1 MRREC
6 GLHLMVRC
14 KLEGVMSE
22 RHPTLFLPSL
32 LSAPLRT
39 AQDSAFIRPLPSL
52 RDICKVNIT
61 LRLLFR
67 DTGHHSVHEEPLR
80 SCPSASSTSDLEL
93 VAVSDVSSSFCA
105 YTSKPA
111 QSDVCDTEMLTA
123 SGRSWY
129 GCPWLCS
136 DVSGG
141 APAASTCILR
151 AASFKFEC
159 SLAVS
164 PRPTRM
170 MMSVNVIP
178 CKVRSPRYRTACIGS
193 ATILTIIGCR
203 ASRQTYCAF
212 EPETYVASRE
222 MSAAE

>member
-1 MRREC
+1 
-6 GLHLMVRC
+6 
-14 KLEGVMSE
+14 MSE

-39 AQDSAFIRPLPSL
+39 APDSAFIRPLPSL

-111 QSDVCDTEMLTA
+111 QSDVCDTETLTA

-136 DVSGG
+136 DVGGG
-141 APAASTCILR
+141 APTASAGILC
-151 AASFKFEC
+151 ALKLEC
-159 SLAVS
+159 SPAVS

-212 EPETYVASRE
+212 EPATYVARRE
-222 MSAAE
+222 MRAAE